1 MFDTTTVVSALVFAN
16 RRLSWLLPHWQEGGS
31 TPLIS
36 PATAT
41 ELTRVLLYPKFRLSL
56 DDRRELLAHYLPYC
70 EIVEHVTGC
79 PQVCRDEKDQPFL
92 DLAQSGRAEL
102 LVSGDNDLLALAGQ
116 TTFLIEAPE
125 AYRVRVE
132 EEDR

>member
-1 MFDTTTVVSALVFAN
+1 MFDTTIVVSALVFAN
-16 RRLSWLLPHWQEGGS
+16 RRLSWLLPHWQEGGC

-36 PATAT
+36 PTTAT

-70 EIVEHVTGC
+70 EIVEQVTRC
-79 PQVCRDEKDQPFL
+79 PQICRDKKDQPFL

-102 LVSGDNDLLALAGQ
+102 LVSGDSDLLALAGQ
-116 TTFLIEAPE
+116 TTFLIETPE
-125 AYRVRVE
+125 VYRVRVG
-132 EEDR
+132 EEDK